1 MDTALPRTTSAV
13 PFGEHDDSPHAALA
27 DSLAAGFAL
36 DAAERD
42 RQGGVAL
49 AERNA
54 LRASG
59 LLRLSVPRE
68 LGGPGASWPEILRI
82 VRRFS
87 EADSAVAHLFA
98 FHHLQ
103 VASVLLWGSE
113 DQARR
118 LLGPVVSGQA
128 FWGNAANGLD
138 AHVRLIPDGSRYVLD
153 GTKTFC
159 SGASDSDTLLVTALR
174 SPAAAERVAIV
185 IPTRREGVKVLGDW
199 DAFGQRQTDSGTV
212 VFSRVAVKRDEVLLP
227 GPQTSPRATLRTCL
241 AQLILAEI
249 YLGNAR
255 GALRSAWHYVHDE
268 GRPNVAAGV
277 DRILD
282 DPYIARH
289 FGDFRL
295 AIRGATL
302 LADSAHARLQ
312 AAWARGT
319 ALTAEERGR
328 VAIEVSEARLA
339 SARAGLEVT
348 SRIFETLGARSTAT
362 RHGLDRYWR
371 NVRTHTLHDS
381 LDYKLRDLGRWVL
394 TGAAPEPG
402 LYS

>member
-1 MDTALPRTTSAV
+1 MT
-13 PFGEHDDSPHAALA
+13 
-27 DSLAAGFAL
+27 
-36 DAAERD
+36 
-42 RQGGVAL
+42 
-49 AERNA
+49 
-54 LRASG
+54 
-59 LLRLSVPRE
+59 
-68 LGGPGASWPEILRI
+68 
-82 VRRFS
+82 
-87 EADSAVAHLFA
+87 
-98 FHHLQ
+98 
-103 VASVLLWGSE
+103 SVLELLAVVIFTGSLGIVTFHL
-113 DQARR
+113 A
-118 LLGPVVSGQA
+118 LLPCFA
-128 FWGNAANGLD
+128 D
-138 AHVRLIPDGSRYVLD
+138 
-153 GTKTFC
+153 
-159 SGASDSDTLLVTALR
+159 
-174 SPAAAERVAIV
+174 V